1 MLRRMFV
8 HRCQLLKYL
17 NCDSVANE
25 RKLYVLKFSVHIIY
39 GDGHYGAVHAAVVN
53 TYCKVIII
61 LISMSG
67 RATASAPAHP
77 VLYHTTSIL
86 SIIQQVHN
94 RYTSYILMH
103 FNNKMSQNLL
113 PVQINKIHEQL

>member
-1 MLRRMFV
+1 MFV

-39 GDGHYGAVHAAVVN
+39 GDGHYGADPAAVVN

-61 LISMSG
+61 LISMSP
-67 RATASAPAHP
+67 AAAAVAPRC
-77 VLYHTTSIL
+77 
-86 SIIQQVHN
+86 IIQP
-94 RYTSYILMH
+94 L
-103 FNNKMSQNLL
+103 FC
-113 PVQINKIHEQL
+113 P